1 MNSFVLRGLVAR
13 RAERKGEIDAMHDK
27 LRQLVMDLEALDG
40 AILQFDPNY
49 RIESIWPK
57 VFRPPED

>member
-1 MNSFVLRGLVAR
+1 MNSFVLSGLVAR
-13 RAERKGEIDAMHDK
+13 RAERKGEVDAMHDK

-49 RIESIWPK
+49 RTESIWPN
-57 VFRPPED
+57 VFRLPED